1 MNNFISAITNFLFG
15 FDFGFDLNIIKYLFF
30 CMLVGVYLKFILSV
44 LCNQMWVRT
53 YTQTLVFSLLPAI
66 GFLITNVISNSI
78 ALSLGMVGALSVIR
92 FRTPVKNPLELVS
105 YFLLITIGIVINV
118 SQNLALNF
126 VIFLSFVIVLIELY
140 ALATKGK
147 KFEFFKETESYVL
160 NLVLKKSIDLS
171 EHKKLMI
178 HQSFSNDLYMYTFL
192 SKDLHQLDLIR
203 NSLNQSDL
211 VSFSIDK

>member
-15 FDFGFDLNIIKYLFF
+15 FDFAFDLNIIKYLFF
-30 CMLVGVYLKFILSV
+30 CMLVGVYFKFILSV

-160 NLVLKKSIDLS
+160 NIVLNKSIDLS
-171 EHKKLMI
+171 EHRKIMI
-178 HQSFSNDLYMYTFL
+178 HQSFSKDLYMYTFL

>member
-1 MNNFISAITNFLFG
+1 MISNLLGVSIQ
-15 FDFGFDLNIIKYLFF
+15 LN
-30 CMLVGVYLKFILSV
+30 LSV
-44 LCNQMWVRT
+44 LSMLFLSSAIGLYLRFLLSYLVEQNELKSFKNF
-53 YTQTLVFSLLPAI
+53 LVFLLLPAI